1 MARLAAEGERIEDR
15 FLSAL
20 SRLGEPSTNGASS
33 DLVALR
39 RQALHSFAVQGFP
52 RPRTEAWKYTN
63 LRSVLRRPIARDTP
77 AEAAP
82 DAASIA
88 KLDAH
93 LLVVV
98 NGRFSAELSQ
108 IGPLPGGV
116 VLGSLADASRT
127 HEAIVLDHL
136 TRHAGVD
143 NLPFVALNTAA
154 LEDGAFVYVPPSVSL
169 DRAVHVVH
177 VATASFFQPRT
188 LVVADKGARLSLVST
203 SDARAPHASFGNA
216 VTEVSVGRRAQV
228 DLFQVQ
234 TDSATVSTVS
244 AVHVRQDSD
253 SRFGTHTFTF
263 GGEIV
268 RNNLTIAADAQ
279 HCETQLNGLFLAR
292 GKSHVDNHTLM
303 DHTMPDCLSSEL
315 YKGILDENAT
325 GVFNGK
331 VHVRQDAQRINAYQ
345 TSKAVV
351 LSRKARMYAKPEL
364 EIYADDVKCSHGA
377 TTGQLDK
384 DALFYLQA
392 RGLRRKQARALLLES
407 FAREVIDPVSLPA
420 LRQHL
425 ERLVASWLA
434 IA

>member
-1 MARLAAEGERIEDR
+1 MARLAAETERIEDR
-15 FLSAL
+15 FLSEL
-20 SRLGEPSTNGASS
+20 SRMGEPSTNGASS
-33 DLVALR
+33 DLATLR
-39 RQALHSFAVQGFP
+39 SQALQSFAAQGFP
-52 RPRTEAWKYTN
+52 RPRAEAWKYTN
-63 LRSVLRRPIARDTP
+63 LRSVLRRPIASVTP
-77 AEAAP
+77 SLAAP
-82 DAASIA
+82 VAASIDD
-88 KLDAH
+88 LDAH

-116 VLGSLADASRT
+116 VLGSLAGASRS
-127 HEAIVLDHL
+127 HEALVLGHL
-136 TRHAGVD
+136 GRHAGLD
-143 NLPFVALNTAA
+143 DLPFVALNTAA

-169 DRAVHVVH
+169 DRPVHVVH

-188 LVVADKGARLSLVST
+188 LVVADAGARLSVVST
-203 SDARAPHASFGNA
+203 GDARARHAAFGNA

-234 TDSATVSTVS
+234 TDGATVSTVS
-244 AVHVRQDSD
+244 AIHVRQDAG

-263 GGEIV
+263 GGEVV

-292 GKSHVDNHTLM
+292 GKSHVDNHTVM

-315 YKGILDENAT
+315 YKGILDEKAT

-345 TSKAVV
+345 TSKAIV
-351 LSRKARMYAKPEL
+351 LSTKARMYAKPEL

-384 DALFYLQA
+384 DALFYLRA
-392 RGLRRKQARALLLES
+392 RGLRQQQARALLLES
-407 FAREVIDPVSLPA
+407 FAGEVIEPVSLPA
-420 LRQHL
+420 VRRHL